1 MNIEEL
7 REYCLAKK
15 GTEESLPFG
24 PDTLVIKV
32 MNKMFALIAL
42 ESSSARINLKCDP
55 ERALDLRE
63 QYPSIIPG
71 YHMNKQH
78 WNTVICDG
86 AASDDLIRELIDH
99 SYDLIVA
106 SLKKADQEKLKN
118 L

>member
-7 REYCLAKK
+7 REYCLDKK
-15 GTEESLPFG
+15 GTEEGLPFG

-32 MNKMFALIAL
+32 MNKMFALISL
-42 ESSSARINLKCDP
+42 DTIPTRINLKCNPD
-55 ERALDLRE
+55 RALELRE
-63 QYPSIIPG
+63 QHPAIIPG

-78 WNTVICDG
+78 WNTVNCDG
-86 AASDDLIRELIDH
+86 SLRNDLIRELIDH

-106 SLKKADQEKLKN
+106 SLKKADQEKLKS